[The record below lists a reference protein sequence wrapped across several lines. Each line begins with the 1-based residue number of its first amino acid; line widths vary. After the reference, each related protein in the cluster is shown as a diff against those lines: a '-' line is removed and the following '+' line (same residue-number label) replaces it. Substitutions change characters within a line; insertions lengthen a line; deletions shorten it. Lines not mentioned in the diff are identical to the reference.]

1 MSKKIL
7 SSPEVTEKENN
18 VFTFDQ
24 WLTESKKQVAHPK
37 QYKAPEGSARDKKL
51 DRAQALL
58 KAGKK
63 EEAYKLRDEME
74 KATRNKPG
82 WKNTPRK
89 DSKVNEA
96 KGKETLSVETRA
108 KIKKVAQKKGYSY
121 SDLVKEYK
129 KGLGA
134 YYSSGSRPGMTA
146 HQWAMARVN
155 AASPSKSWAKVRST
169 KK

>member
-1 MSKKIL
+1 MDEKRKTAKKINANT
-7 SSPEVTEKENN
+7 S

-24 WLTESKKQVAHPK
+24 WLTESKKNTAHPA
-37 QYKAPEGSARDKKL
+37 QYKASEGSSRDKKL
-51 DRAQALL
+51 DKAQALL

-63 EEAYKLRDEME
+63 EEAYRLRDEME
-74 KATRNKPG
+74 KKERNKPG
-82 WKNTPRK
+82 WKNTPRE
-89 DSKVNEA
+89 DSKINES
-96 KGKETLSVETRA
+96 KKRETLSKETRA
-108 KIKKVAQKKGYSY
+108 KIRKVAQKKGYSY
-121 SDLVKEYK
+121 ADLVREYK

-134 YYSSGSRPGMTA
+134 FYSSGSRPGMTA

>member
-1 MSKKIL
+1 MSKNI
-7 SSPEVTEKENN
+7 SNSPEITRKETI
-18 VFTFDQ
+18 VFTFNQ
-24 WLTESKKQVAHPK
+24 WLTESKKQVVHPK
-37 QYKAPEGSARDKKL
+37 QYKAPEGSTRDKKL
-51 DRAQALL
+51 DKAKALL

-74 KATRNKPG
+74 KKARNKPG

-96 KGKETLSVETRA
+96 KGRETLSSETRA

-121 SDLVKEYK
+121 ADLVKEYK

-155 AASPSKSWAKVRST
+155 AASPSKSWAKVKST

>member
-1 MSKKIL
+1 MSKNKFSDLDKIRKATQ
-7 SSPEVTEKENN
+7 VFDFTE
-18 VFTFDQ
+18 
-24 WLTESKKQVAHPK
+24 WLTEGKKAEAHPK

-51 DRAQALL
+51 DKAKSLL
-58 KAGKK
+58 AAGKK
-63 EEAYKLRDEME
+63 QEAYALRDEME
-74 KATRNKPG
+74 KKERAKPD
-82 WKNTPRK
+82 WKNTPLK
-89 DSKVNEA
+89 DSKIHESS
-96 KGKETLSVETRA
+96 GETLSKETLA
-108 KIKKVAQKKGYSY
+108 KIKKVSQKKGYSY

-155 AASPSKSWAKVRST
+155 AASPSKAWAKVKST